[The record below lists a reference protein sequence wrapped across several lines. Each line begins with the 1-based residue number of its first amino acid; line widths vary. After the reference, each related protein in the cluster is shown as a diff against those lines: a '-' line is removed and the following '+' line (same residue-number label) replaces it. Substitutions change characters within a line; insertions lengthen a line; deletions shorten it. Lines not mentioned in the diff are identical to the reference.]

1 MRNIRL
7 FIISCITLAMLT
19 QAQAQV
25 AHVLQGGVKGSIGHY
40 LGNPNFTNHM
50 GVGGALDIG
59 YIARWEVVPEL
70 QMGIHTGVSFGI
82 NKYDQHTTFV
92 EEYPNEDYLHNVIHY
107 VNTGKVNATNTFV
120 NLLLPVHYHIDY
132 KGYNANIGLQAMIP
146 MMMLQKQTL
155 SDWNIQAT
163 YEAYDVVLNNVLITG
178 RFDEENV
185 AAKIKAQAP
194 QFSLLFSAQLAK
206 EWPLTPLE
214 EHYIGVGLFF
224 NIGVYATAIAPYNG
238 RIISI
243 TPGTN
248 EENPVPQVSF
258 DGYINNAN
266 ANLRYLDF
274 GIKLYYAFDLSKG
287 F

>member
-1 MRNIRL
+1 
-7 FIISCITLAMLT
+7 MLT

-25 AHVLQGGVKGSIGHY
+25 AHVVQGGLKGSIGRY
-40 LGNPNFTNHM
+40 IDNPNFTNHM

-82 NKYDQHTTFV
+82 NKYDQHTSFV
-92 EEYPNEDYLHNVIHY
+92 EEYQNEDYLHNVIHY

-120 NLLLPVHYHIDY
+120 NLLIPVHYHIDY

-146 MMMLQKQTL
+146 MMMAQKQTL
-155 SDWNIQAT
+155 SNWNIQAT

-178 RFDEENV
+178 RFDEENI

-224 NIGVYATAIAPYNG
+224 NIGVYATSIASYNG

-243 TPGTN
+243 APGAS
-248 EENPVPQVSF
+248 EENPVPHVSF

-274 GIKLYYAFDLSKG
+274 GIKLYYAFDISKL